1 MTRPADNHGF
11 PSLRS
16 EVETLFGEV
25 LRAGRPPGAASG
37 RWLPSL
43 DLIEEPGAYVVEIDM
58 PGVRL
63 QDLTISVVG
72 RRLTLGGRRE
82 IVRERADPL
91 IRVRE
96 RWSGSFSRS
105 LELPGPVDAEHLT
118 STMREGILCI
128 TLPKRRENR

>member
-1 MTRPADNHGF
+1 MARQTENHGL

-25 LRAGRPPGAASG
+25 LRVGRAPGGVPG

-43 DLIEEPGAYVVEIDM
+43 DLVEEPGAYVVEFDM

-63 QDLTISVVG
+63 QDLTINVSG
-72 RRLTLGGRRE
+72 RRLTLSGRRE
-82 IVRERADPL
+82 IVREHAGPL

-96 RWSGSFSRS
+96 RWSGTFSRS
-105 LELPGPVDAEHLT
+105 LELPGPVDAERLT
-118 STMREGILCI
+118 TTMHEGILCV
-128 TLPKRRENR
+128 TLPKKGGGR